1 MKVTNLPGHDSWILL
16 LILGLACLLLAPLVA
31 PWATRLAGLVMIV
44 LGAEQSAE
52 GFREKK
58 YRQSERVQPALG
70 LLLAAVGAAALGLGE
85 RTLVLICAVWG
96 VFGLFQAAHTLNGVI
111 ARLAR
116 RRIPWRR
123 ALAAALEIALA
134 LELIFT
140 SGEAIVLHVRLLGLQ
155 LLTAAHAY
163 RRRETLTLE

>member
-1 MKVTNLPGHDSWILL
+1 MKVTNLPGHDSWVLL
-16 LILGLACLLLAPLVA
+16 LILGLVCFMFAPAVA
-31 PWATRLAGLVMIV
+31 PWATHLAGLVMIV
-44 LGAEQSAE
+44 LGIEQSAV

-58 YRQSERVQPALG
+58 YRQSDRVQPALG
-70 LLLAAVGAAALGLGE
+70 MLMAAVGAAALWLGE
-85 RTLVLICAVWG
+85 KTLALICAVWG

-116 RRIPWRR
+116 RHIPWWH
-123 ALAAALEIALA
+123 ALVAALEIVLA

-155 LLTAAHAY
+155 LLTAAFSY
-163 RRRETLTLE
+163 RRQETFTLE